1 MKAPVF
7 VFILCFFTG
16 FVLRAEEASPGK
28 TADESNANIPQGY
41 EVGGKSLSPN
51 GRFAILY
58 PIHGDDSAELP
69 PNLLVCLKPY
79 SVLTRI
85 GTEGGRWQGARDQ
98 PLAKWNSNSIVAI
111 WTAARWG
118 MKDLAVYEI
127 EADEIK
133 RIQPV
138 WRRVWLLFDEDFRKR
153 FLSKYPDEK
162 GSGVIFVS
170 KGAGPDSKPELE
182 FKGHKMLLNLF
193 ADNKPNLSITPH
205 WTASLHAVWNLD
217 TAELENV
224 DFRRGAN
231 RGAPELLKLT
241 EHEHEHEQEEK
252 ITVDELL
259 HYPAGWLYPID
270 GKGP

>member
-1 MKAPVF
+1 MKALAFVF
-7 VFILCFFTG
+7 VLCFFDG
-16 FVLRAEEASPGK
+16 LLRAEEVSPGNG
-28 TADESNANIPQGY
+28 AVQSIAGIPEGY
-41 EVGGKSLSPN
+41 EIGEKSLSPN

-58 PIHGDDSAELP
+58 PIRGDDSAELP

-98 PLAKWNSNSIVAI
+98 PLAKWNGNSIVAI
-111 WTAARWG
+111 WIAARWG

-138 WRRVWLLFDEDFRKR
+138 WRRVWLLFDQDFRER
-153 FLSKYPDEK
+153 FLTKYPDEK

-170 KGAGPDSKPELE
+170 KGEGPDSKPELE

-193 ADNKPNLSITPH
+193 GDNKPDLSVKQRIMAGIDDVNRHPVIHT
-205 WTASLHAVWNLD
+205 WSYKL
-217 TAELENV
+217 AE
-224 DFRRGAN
+224 A
-231 RGAPELLKLT
+231 A
-241 EHEHEHEQEEK
+241 
-252 ITVDELL
+252 
-259 HYPAGWLYPID
+259 
-270 GKGP
+270 

>member
-1 MKAPVF
+1 MKAL
-7 VFILCFFTG
+7 I
-16 FVLRAEEASPGK
+16 FVLVIALVTAVTARAQEASPGGATK
-28 TADESNANIPQGY
+28 QSAADIPEEY
-41 EVGGKSLSPN
+41 EIGEKSLSPN

-58 PIHGDDSAELP
+58 PIRRDNTPELP

-98 PLAKWNSNSIVAI
+98 PLARWNGDSMVAI

-118 MKDLAVYEI
+118 MQDLAIYEI

-138 WRRVWLLFDEDFRKR
+138 WRRVWLLFDQDFRKR

-170 KGAGPDSKPELE
+170 KGGPDSKPEFE

-193 ADNKPNLSITPH
+193 ADNKPNLSVTPH

-224 DFRRGAN
+224 DFRPG
-231 RGAPELLKLT
+231 PIELRPT
-241 EHEHEHEQEEK
+241 
-252 ITVDELL
+252 
-259 HYPAGWLYPID
+259 Y
-270 GKGP
+270 

>member
-1 MKAPVF
+1 MRVDSKSVKPPFEACTFAGLKEDDVKAVIFVF
-7 VFILCFFTG
+7 VLCLFDG
-16 FVLRAEEASPGK
+16 LMLRAEEASPA
-28 TADESNANIPQGY
+28 TAAVQSNTDIPKGY
-41 EVGGKSLSPN
+41 EIGEKSLSPN

-58 PIHGDDSAELP
+58 PTRGDDSAERP

-85 GTEGGRWQGARDQ
+85 GTEGGRWQGARDE
-98 PLAKWNSNSIVAI
+98 PLAKWNGNSIVAI
-111 WTAARWG
+111 WLAARWG
-118 MKDLAVYEI
+118 MKDLAIYEI
-127 EADEIK
+127 EGDQIK
-133 RIQPV
+133 RVQPV

-170 KGAGPDSKPELE
+170 KGGPDSKPEFE
-182 FKGHKMLLNLF
+182 FKGRKMLLDLF

-224 DFRRGAN
+224 DFRPG
-231 RGAPELLKLT
+231 PI
-241 EHEHEHEQEEK
+241 EERP
-252 ITVDELL
+252 
-259 HYPAGWLYPID
+259 HY
-270 GKGP
+270 

>member
-1 MKAPVF
+1 LRVDSKSVKPPFEACTFAGLKEDDVKAVIFVF
-7 VFILCFFTG
+7 VLCLFDG
-16 FVLRAEEASPGK
+16 LMLRAEEASPA
-28 TADESNANIPQGY
+28 TAAVQSNTDIPKGY
-41 EVGGKSLSPN
+41 EIGEKSLSPN

-58 PIHGDDSAELP
+58 PTRGDDSAERP

-85 GTEGGRWQGARDQ
+85 GTEGGRWQGARDE
-98 PLAKWNSNSIVAI
+98 PLAKWNGNSIVAI
-111 WTAARWG
+111 WLAARWG
-118 MKDLAVYEI
+118 MKDLAIYEI
-127 EADEIK
+127 EGDQIK
-133 RIQPV
+133 RVQPV

-170 KGAGPDSKPELE
+170 KGGPDSKPEFE
-182 FKGHKMLLNLF
+182 FKGRKMLLDLF

-224 DFRRGAN
+224 DFRPG
-231 RGAPELLKLT
+231 PI
-241 EHEHEHEQEEK
+241 EERP
-252 ITVDELL
+252 
-259 HYPAGWLYPID
+259 HY
-270 GKGP
+270 